1 MFKSVAQLLK
11 GYTPTTQQ
19 GQYIQAAPFSPD
31 HPSHFSHAVNNPI
44 PNQDMDRHIRMS
56 DGGMA
61 KQIVNPTGNGN
72 YSVTHMRPR
81 NNYSGNKM
89 IKHGPKLEYTNTGQ
103 LWSYQ
108 HYNEGKLHGPSFLL
122 GNEGNVQNAS
132 NHVNGQKVGVY
143 DGATGMSSGNLE
155 PPENIPTPYD
165 FSPNTQKGLLMFTKF
180 PELVKADPP
189 KFEYNEDSD
198 RNWKITPPHKL
209 KQAFRDQPEGVKIEH
224 HPYSEDARWEAG
236 RNLKEQM
243 RDQPSGTKRTYKT
256 GAPSYSNKNLLPR
269 FDTVKKDHSK
279 ARNKYLSKAIK
290 AEEIGLIKAH
300 TDDEDLAD
308 RIHEDKPDL
317 EKQAAPMAVT
327 AAPAGS
333 PLRGGSAPAITAPMP
348 SSNLGK
354 AMFTSKYGDQV
365 KNFSNVGR
373 NCRSCGVLIKSID
386 TPCPVCSSARKGVRW
401 HEGHLA

>member
-189 KFEYNEDSD
+189 KFEYN
-198 RNWKITPPHKL
+198 
-209 KQAFRDQPEGVKIEH
+209 
-224 HPYSEDARWEAG
+224 
-236 RNLKEQM
+236 
-243 RDQPSGTKRTYKT
+243 
-256 GAPSYSNKNLLPR
+256 
-269 FDTVKKDHSK
+269 
-279 ARNKYLSKAIK
+279 
-290 AEEIGLIKAH
+290 
-300 TDDEDLAD
+300 DEDLAD